1 MATVYVEF
9 GSAASPAISQGLHH
23 AAPVASEKLAV
34 SGTAAVSAAAPGGM
48 TVNGQDQNIARV
60 TTDVD
65 VWLTSGTGTPNPSNA
80 PRRVLLAGSSI
91 DLLVPAGHKI
101 AVKALD

>member
-1 MATVYVEF
+1 MPTVYVEYGF
-9 GSAASPAISQGLHH
+9 AASPAISQGLHK
-23 AAPVASEKLAV
+23 AAPVASETLAV
-34 SGTAAVSAAAPGGM
+34 SGVAAVSSAAPGGAA
-48 TVNGQDQNIARV
+48 VNGTDQNVARV

-65 VWLTSGTGTPNPSNA
+65 VWLKAGSGTPDPSTG